1 MLMKLTPGLEVRSRE
16 AEFRQI
22 WLSSGK
28 RLRFADSFL
37 SDAIVVEWTRTFRQL
52 RVVTDLTCDV
62 GYTPLAIWKAKKP
75 IENRKSKSNFTIL
88 CRKLTM
94 LKG

>member
-62 GYTPLAIWKAKKP
+62 GYTPLAIWKAKK
-75 IENRKSKSNFTIL
+75 NR
-88 CRKLTM
+88 
-94 LKG
+94 LKIVKANPTLRYYVGS

>member
-1 MLMKLTPGLEVRSRE
+1 MKLTPGLEVRSRE

-52 RVVTDLTCDV
+52 LVVTDLTCDV
-62 GYTPLAIWKAKKP
+62 GYTPLAVWKAKK
-75 IENRKSKSNFTIL
+75 KKTD
-88 CRKLTM
+88 
-94 LKG
+94 